1 MPSRLRKTQK
11 LQGHVS
17 HDSIGKHQ
25 KHPGG
30 PGSAGVSI
38 TTGSTLT
45 NITQGPDFATAIQS
59 CDPLQIL
66 TVLFAL
72 LLVMF
77 PNWMELPSVEMTPA

>member
-30 PGSAGVSI
+30 PGS
-38 TTGSTLT
+38 TGGKHHHRIHTDKRHQVT
-45 NITQGPDFATAIQS
+45 MG
-59 CDPLQIL
+59 
-66 TVLFAL
+66 
-72 LLVMF
+72 
-77 PNWMELPSVEMTPA
+77 ELE